1 MIILLFIVNTFFKK
15 QIQCNTHLIQHFKI
29 INLTGGKKKKGG
41 DLNKT
46 FEIFPDK
53 QQFFNQGEN
62 IYILDKPNE
71 ITNYL
76 IKLFSKHKLN
86 WSYEYSGE
94 AIKYYPTY
102 IFTNTDINQE
112 EINKLLNYMFINQ
125 IYIINPIN
133 KKFDYNSKLH
143 IIEIN
148 SKTDIIYNQYSP
160 IFQTPLN
167 NLDALFNT
175 LSFIYLGKSISKF
188 YYPEIFDR
196 MFLVKYKYLN
206 VGTTITAFNHGLTN
220 WCQQKNRT
228 IKLSDLN
235 FMGQGFANICVT
247 IPNYKHLL
255 RVGLRLSSHLEF
267 GSLNDEKISFLKKF
281 GVDPFVN
288 FYDYN
293 FNPTCYRWMEV
304 DKCKPIKS
312 FENFKDFTNYDKH
325 KLKHLLLR
333 AKKLFNNPYSDR
345 KINNNYI
352 DYYSWYDLNM
362 GNIMINDKNEYV
374 IVDMDI
380 SFGKNWKN
388 IQTNLSTSNFV
399 DQNLTA
405 YDFIGTKPL
414 ADTETY
420 TLLYYVLKEHKYEYI
435 NNKIIEYFL
444 IKLNYLRFLENQK
457 LDMLIS
463 KTTDT
468 EKQIELKNKF
478 NTITKKIVDN
488 LIHENFNF
496 LPDDI

>member
-1 MIILLFIVNTFFKK
+1 MILLFIINAFFKK
-15 QIQCNTHLIQHFKI
+15 RTQNI
-29 INLTGGKKKKGG
+29 IITSSDQRFNDMNLTGGKKKKGSN
-41 DLNKT
+41 LNKT

-62 IYILDKPNE
+62 IYILDKQNE

-76 IKLFSKHKLN
+76 IKLFSKNKLN

-102 IFTNTDINQE
+102 IFTKTDINQE
-112 EINKLLNYMFINQ
+112 KINKLLSYTFINQ
-125 IYIINPIN
+125 IYIIDPIN
-133 KKFDYNSKLH
+133 KKFEYDPRIH

-148 SKTDIIYNQYSP
+148 PKTDIIYNQYSP
-160 IFQTPLN
+160 IIQTPLN
-167 NLDALFNT
+167 NLDVLFNT

-188 YYPEIFDR
+188 YYPELFDK

-206 VGTTITAFNHGLTN
+206 VGTTISAFNHGLTN
-220 WCQQKNRT
+220 WCQQKNKT

-235 FMGQGFANICVT
+235 FIGQGFANICVT

-255 RVGLRLSSHLEF
+255 RIGLRLSSYLEL
-267 GSLNDEKISFLKKF
+267 GSLNDEKIIFLKKF

-293 FNPTCYRWMEV
+293 FNPIYYRWMEV

-333 AKKLFNNPYSDR
+333 AKKLFNNPFSDR
-345 KINNNYI
+345 KINNQFI
-352 DYYSWYDLNM
+352 DYYAWYDLNM

-374 IVDMDI
+374 IVDIDI
-380 SFGKNWKN
+380 TYGKNWKL
-388 IQTNLSTSNFV
+388 IQNNLSNFV

-414 ADTETY
+414 VDTETY
-420 TLLYYVLKEHKYEYI
+420 TLLYYVLKEHNYEYI

-457 LDMLIS
+457 LDKLIS
-463 KTTDT
+463 ETTNT

-478 NTITKKIVDN
+478 NTVTKKIIDN
-488 LIHENFNF
+488 LIHENFNI
-496 LPDDI
+496 LPDNI